1 MVYKLGWFLAFS
13 TTSLEVSFL
22 ESANSFTALPSAFL
36 LPKQCSCCLLTYSC
50 FRGFTVKTQNK
61 SIVTLVRFQRKK
73 AEIDTG
79 VQSSI
84 ITGNHFFFYCCCF
97 LLLFLLLLTYP
108 LCPSIRDCLLRDSS
122 SDTGLCPEHRWQLP
136 PFSCPWN
143 SLLLILTSFY
153 WNYWWW
159 LLHFLPWVCEKD
171 F

>member
-22 ESANSFTALPSAFL
+22 ESANSITALPSAFL

-50 FRGFTVKTQNK
+50 FRGFMVKTQNK